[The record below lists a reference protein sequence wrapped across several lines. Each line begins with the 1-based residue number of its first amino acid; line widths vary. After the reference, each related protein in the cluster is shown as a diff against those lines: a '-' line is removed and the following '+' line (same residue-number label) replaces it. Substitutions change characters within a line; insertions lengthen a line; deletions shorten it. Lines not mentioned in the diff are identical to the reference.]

1 MTQQQAE
8 LIKREIDRLT
18 GKVYDLTGQAP
29 AQTLELIQA
38 YHELCKIAR
47 GALNEKQRFY
57 RPA

>member
-29 AQTLELIQA
+29 AQTLELVQA

-47 GALNEKQRFY
+47 GEG
-57 RPA
+57 